1 MNICVYGAGAIGTL
15 FASFL
20 SKRNKVICI
29 ARKPQVDA
37 VKRYG
42 ITISGKTSFQG
53 SIPYFQSLQ
62 DMNGSPDLILLT
74 VKAFDTE
81 KAAKDIA
88 EYISEDIPVLSL
100 QNGLNNC
107 DVLLSYLTESQIL
120 AGITSHGALFMQP
133 GVIKHTGIGKTC
145 IGELDGKLSKRL
157 RDLQVLCIKSGLSV
171 AMSTNIK
178 KDIWR
183 KGIVNASINPLTA
196 IFQCPNGYLLE
207 NPLLHDLVVRICE
220 ESTMIAQKNDVEL
233 TVQDMFE
240 YTFEVIQDTKENH
253 SSMLQSIRQKKRT
266 EIDAINGTLR
276 SLGKNT
282 DTSVFF
288 NELLTKVIHFM
299 YG

>member
-157 RDLQVLCIKSGLSV
+157 RDFQVLCIKSGLSV